1 MAIGR
6 GVVLAA
12 LALAVSASA
21 AWAVVTVRVAPEVTV
36 QRDEIVLG
44 DLGAIEGDE
53 PLASRLR
60 QLRLGPAPLVGTSQ
74 RLDGDTLRNHLRA
87 ARVDL
92 AKVQLMLPDRVVVT
106 RAFQLVPG
114 AAIVEAVKREALVR
128 LGSRSGPGETGGA
141 LAIVPASR
149 VEDLKVPTGEVLL
162 DARLH
167 EGPTGSAFLAATVAV
182 RVNGRD
188 YQTLSLTF
196 RVGRYQQVLVA
207 ARPLE
212 PKTVLGA
219 ADFRIDSLSSSELPA
234 DALTAI
240 AEPSDLEA
248 LRPVKPGEVI
258 TSRMLRQKIAVK
270 RGEIV
275 TLILEGRGF
284 RITTQGQAA
293 EDARR
298 GDTVR
303 VVNVTSKRDVLGKV
317 EGPGVVRVPFLELR
331 SDR

>member
-1 MAIGR
+1 MVIGR

-12 LALAVSASA
+12 LALAVSAPA
-21 AWAVVTVRVAPEVTV
+21 AWAAVTVRVAPEVTV

-44 DLGAIEGDE
+44 DLGTIEGDE

-74 RLDGDTLRNHLRA
+74 RLDGETLRSRLRA
-87 ARVDL
+87 AQIDP
-92 AKVQLMLPDRVVVT
+92 AKVQILLPDRIVVT
-106 RAFQLVPG
+106 RAFQLVP
-114 AAIVEAVKREALVR
+114 ASAIVEAVKREALLR
-128 LGSRSGPGETGGA
+128 LGARAGSGEAAGP
-141 LAIVPASR
+141 LAIVPAGR
-149 VEDLKVPTGEVLL
+149 IDDLRVPTGEILL
-162 DARLH
+162 DPRLH
-167 EGPTGSAFLAATVAV
+167 EGPAGSAFLAATVVV

-196 RVGRYQQVLVA
+196 RVGRYQQVVVA

-219 ADFRIDSLSSSELPA
+219 ADFRIDSVSSTELPA
-234 DALTAI
+234 DALPAI
-240 AEPSDLEA
+240 AEPGDLEV
-248 LRPVKPGEVI
+248 LRPVKSGEVI
-258 TSRMLRQKIAVK
+258 TPRMLRQKIAVK

-284 RITTQGQAA
+284 RITTHGQAA

-303 VVNVTSKRDVLGKV
+303 VVNAASKRDVLGKV
-317 EGPGVVRVPFLELR
+317 EGPGMVRVPFLELR

>member
-12 LALAVSASA
+12 LALAVSAPA
-21 AWAVVTVRVAPEVTV
+21 AWALVTVRVASEVTV

-44 DLGAIEGDE
+44 DLGPIEGDE

-60 QLRLGPAPLVGTSQ
+60 QLRLGPAPLAGTSQ
-74 RLDGDTLRNHLRA
+74 RLDGETLRSRLRTA
-87 ARVDL
+87 QVDL
-92 AKVQLMLPDRVVVT
+92 AKVQILLPDRIVIT
-106 RAFQLVPG
+106 RAFQLVP
-114 AAIVEAVKREALVR
+114 ASAIVEAVKREALLR
-128 LGSRSGPGETGGA
+128 LGAGAGETASPLA
-141 LAIVPASR
+141 LVPAGR
-149 VEDLKVPTGEVLL
+149 VDDLRVPTGEVFL
-162 DARLH
+162 DARAH
-167 EGPTGSAFLAATVAV
+167 EGPVGSAFMAATVLV

-196 RVGRYQQVLVA
+196 RVGRYRQVVVA

-219 ADFRIDSLSSSELPA
+219 ADFRIDSVSSTELPV
-234 DALTAI
+234 DALPAI
-240 AEPSDLEA
+240 SDPGDLEV
-248 LRPVKPGEVI
+248 LRPVKSGEVI
-258 TSRMLRQKIAVK
+258 TPRMLRQKIAVK

-284 RITTQGQAA
+284 RITTQGQAV

-298 GDTVR
+298 GDSVR

-317 EGPGVVRVPFLELR
+317 EGPGIVRVPFLELR